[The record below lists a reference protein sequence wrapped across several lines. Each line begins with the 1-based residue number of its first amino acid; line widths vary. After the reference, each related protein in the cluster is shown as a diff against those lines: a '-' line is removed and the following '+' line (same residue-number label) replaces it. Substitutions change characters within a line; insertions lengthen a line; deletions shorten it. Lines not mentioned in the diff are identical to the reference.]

1 MFIFCTLQLIK
12 LHNNVLSWHE
22 TKFKELVLRKGIP
35 NLGALQAFE
44 ATARLGT
51 FSRAAEELSLTHS
64 AVHRQVSA
72 LEARLGVQL
81 FNRVR
86 RRIALTEAGA
96 EYAARI
102 RQHLDQIEKD
112 TFSLMSRASLGRRLH
127 IAVLPTLAANWLI
140 PRLKDFQRHYPDIS
154 VSLSLRTL
162 PFQFNDQPFDAAIYH
177 SHAPWPDTEGSLLF
191 AEGELVPICAPHLAP
206 ELKGDLSQLTHLHLN
221 SRPDAWRQWYG
232 HVGLTY
238 PTQAAGGPRY
248 EMFAMVLSA
257 AQAGLGV
264 GLVPRFLV
272 QQALDRGDLVMP
284 AQEPLPVSQGYY
296 FGYPIRHEVGAALH
310 AFEQW
315 LNATAKAS
323 FESIKR

>member
-1 MFIFCTLQLIK
+1 M
-12 LHNNVLSWHE
+12 
-22 TKFKELVLRKGIP
+22 RKGIP
-35 NLGALQAFE
+35 NLSALQAFE
-44 ATARLGT
+44 ATARLGSFT
-51 FSRAAEELSLTHS
+51 RAADELALTHS

-72 LEARLGVQL
+72 LEARLGVEL
-81 FNRVR
+81 FSRVR
-86 RRIALTEAGA
+86 RRIVLTDAGA
-96 EYAARI
+96 EYAGRI

-162 PFQFNDQPFDAAIYH
+162 PFQFDDEPFDAAIYH
-177 SHAPWPDTEGSLLF
+177 SHAAWPGTQGSLLF
-191 AEGELVPICAPHLAP
+191 AERELVPICSPQLLAN
-206 ELKGDLSQLTHLHLN
+206 LGSAQDLTQLTHLHLN
-221 SRPDAWRQWYG
+221 SRPDAWRQWYE
-232 HVGLTY
+232 HVAVPY
-238 PTQAAGGPRY
+238 PAEAAGGPRY

-272 QQALDRGDLVMP
+272 QQLLDRGDLVMP
-284 AQEPLPVSQGYY
+284 VSEPLPVSQGYY
-296 FGYPIRHEVGAALH
+296 FGYPMRNEVTAALQ

-315 LNATAKAS
+315 INQAAQAS
-323 FESIKR
+323 FERVRPS